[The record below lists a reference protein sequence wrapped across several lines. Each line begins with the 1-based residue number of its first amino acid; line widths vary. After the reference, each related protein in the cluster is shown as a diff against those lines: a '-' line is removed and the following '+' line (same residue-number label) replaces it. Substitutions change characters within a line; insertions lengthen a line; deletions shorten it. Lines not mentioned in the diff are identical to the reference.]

1 MSKNATRLRELL
13 MALPGPGALLPGI
26 DPASMPGVKDRKG
39 AEREVQDTA
48 SQLASL
54 QERLWAEQRHSVL
67 LVLQGMDTSGKD
79 GTIKHV
85 FRGLNPVSIDVASF
99 QRPTEEE
106 RRHHFLWRVE
116 RHLPRP
122 GQIVIFNRSHY
133 EDVVAVPVQHLEP
146 EEIWQPRFDEINEFE
161 RKVTDSGTSILKV
174 FLHIS
179 YDEQRKR
186 LLARLED
193 PDKQWKFDEQDIEQR
208 AKWAEYQAAYE
219 TAISRCH
226 SEDAPW
232 VVVPA
237 DRKWYRNWAV
247 ARLLF
252 ETLQD
257 LDPKY
262 PRPHLDVEALKAR
275 LAPPN

>member
-1 MSKNATRLRELL
+1 MSKNATPVRELL
-13 MALPGPGALLPGI
+13 LARPGPGALLPGI
-26 DPASMPGVKDRKG
+26 DPESTPGVKDRKVADRD
-39 AEREVQDTA
+39 AEEMA
-48 SQLASL
+48 SALASL
-54 QERLWAEQRHSVL
+54 QERLWAEHRRSVL

-79 GTIKHV
+79 GTVKHV
-85 FRGLNPVSIDVASF
+85 FRGLNPVSVDVVSF

-116 RHLPRP
+116 NHLPTP

-133 EDVVAVPVQHLEP
+133 EDVIAVPVQHLEP
-146 EEIWQPRFDEINEFE
+146 DEAWQPRFEEINEFE
-161 RKVTDSGTSILKV
+161 RKVADSGTSILKM

-193 PDKQWKFDEQDIEQR
+193 PDKHWKFDEQDIEQR
-208 AKWAEYQAAYE
+208 AKWTEYQAAYE
-219 TAISRCH
+219 TAISRCS

-232 VVVPA
+232 LVIPA

-247 ARLLF
+247 ARALF
-252 ETLQD
+252 ETLDD

-262 PRPHLDVEALKAR
+262 PRPHLDVAALQAR